1 MFIVPPSARCYRPAM
16 PIEWTISHGSRLV
29 VAVAKG
35 EMRPEHMRDFL
46 QAIDQAGARPYGK
59 MIDIKGLATS
69 FAPEQ
74 IGAFAALV
82 REREADSVVGPIAIV
97 VGVGPLAQQA
107 RAFSERG
114 CVNCHG
120 APGVNWAKFSEGLR
134 PDPPDLKE
142 LVDELRPQELF
153 WVVKHGIHMTGMP
166 SFGLIEMPDREI
178 WTIVAF
184 VKKLPSVTDDEFKA
198 WTSR

>member
-1 MFIVPPSARCYRPAM
+1 MFVVRTSPRCYRGSM

-59 MIDIKGLATS
+59 MIDIKGLTTS

-74 IGAFAALV
+74 IGAFAAIV
-82 REREADSVVGPIAIV
+82 REREVDSVVGPIAIV
-97 VGVGPLAQQA
+97 VGVGPLAPQA

-114 CVNCHG
+114 HLIRPIRVFAELHEARRWLDQQRDG
-120 APGVNWAKFSEGLR
+120 AV
-134 PDPPDLKE
+134 DPQANVPPLPPLK
-142 LVDELRPQELF
+142 
-153 WVVKHGIHMTGMP
+153 
-166 SFGLIEMPDREI
+166 IE
-178 WTIVAF
+178 
-184 VKKLPSVTDDEFKA
+184 
-198 WTSR
+198 

>member
-1 MFIVPPSARCYRPAM
+1 M

-59 MIDIKGLATS
+59 MIDIKGLTTS

-74 IGAFAALV
+74 VGAFAAIV
-82 REREADSVVGPIAIV
+82 REREVDSVVGPIAIV
-97 VGVGPLAQQA
+97 VGAGPLVQQA

-114 CVNCHG
+114 H
-120 APGVNWAKFSEGLR
+120 LIR
-134 PDPPDLKE
+134 PIRVFAELHEARRWLDQQRDSVVDPKANVPPLPPLK
-142 LVDELRPQELF
+142 
-153 WVVKHGIHMTGMP
+153 
-166 SFGLIEMPDREI
+166 IE
-178 WTIVAF
+178 
-184 VKKLPSVTDDEFKA
+184 
-198 WTSR
+198 